1 MSNKR
6 KTLADLQAEQGQNPE
21 ELEGTT
27 GEQTPAPEEE
37 ANVEDAAVDTAPAA
51 PTEAAPEQGA
61 SAISQSAATAPAM
74 VSISATELTT
84 LRADASEWNQNKGK
98 FAVLNT
104 WYDNMKAAGV
114 THDRD
119 ASEAKPT
126 TKRASKG
133 TARAIAIAERA
144 GA

>member
-37 ANVEDAAVDTAPAA
+37 ANVEDAPAA
-51 PTEAAPEQGA
+51 PTETAPEQGA

-114 THDRD
+114 THDSD